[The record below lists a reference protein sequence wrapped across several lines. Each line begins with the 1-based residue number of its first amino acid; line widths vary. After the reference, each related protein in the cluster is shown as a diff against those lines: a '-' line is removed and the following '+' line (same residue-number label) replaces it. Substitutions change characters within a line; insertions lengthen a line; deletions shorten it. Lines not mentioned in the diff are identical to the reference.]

1 MSNGDVREQ
10 LINGFQ
16 KAQLG
21 LDKERIKSWVSSEL
35 ENENR
40 GALAAFVFYGACI
53 RECMT
58 RKIDDPIQ
66 AHWIALGVLASFED
80 NDYDEVFT
88 YMIGRP
94 LPERVSKVIE
104 YYKENLQTAAS
115 DVLKMINNLEVNIT
129 VSDNDF
135 DDDIDN
141 DTDDFNEEFD
151 IDFDEEDDT
160 EQ

>member
-1 MSNGDVREQ
+1 MSNGNIREQ
-10 LINGFQ
+10 LISGFQ
-16 KAQLG
+16 RAQLG

-80 NDYDEVFT
+80 DDYDEVFT
-88 YMIGRP
+88 YMIGKP

-104 YYKENLQTAAS
+104 HYKENLQAAAS
-115 DVLKMINNLEVNIT
+115 DVLNMINNLEINVTVNGERL
-129 VSDNDF
+129 DDDF
-135 DDDIDN
+135 DDE
-141 DTDDFNEEFD
+141 DFSEEFD

-160 EQ
+160 K